1 MNVGHPGAL
10 RKWTAPKTRRQGSGE
25 EKADRKPGR
34 IPLDKAAVCI
44 DEGALTVDVRDL
56 PMPVSRR
63 KANAPPASIDGRK

>member
-1 MNVGHPGAL
+1 MNVGHQGAL
-10 RKWTAPKTRRQGSGE
+10 RKWTALRSWRKGGGE
-25 EKADRKPGR
+25 EKAGRRPGS